1 MRIRQDFVLMICLL
15 SLLALVLAAC
25 GASPAVPAAT
35 PDSIA
40 TRVADRVAEE
50 LAVAATLTAKAPQ
63 STATP
68 SAAAA
73 SSTTPPTSVPA
84 SPTALPQPTR
94 ANTAVPTATSAPAS
108 PPQQPPT
115 ATRTRQP
122 PAPTATQPLPTQ
134 TPTTRPNK
142 VAIAVVTTNGGFVDD
157 PIIRNGRDVN
167 NGQNIILPGFAQNEV
182 SSPTMIF
189 RDRIVFRVEVFDKNT
204 PGPHTDGA
212 GIQNVKFV
220 ITGPNGEVHS
230 RSENTAGYCA
240 FGGGEPNCDVW
251 VFSQRGNKW
260 PNGKTIENGDHNVTI
275 TITPK
280 QGKPVQWFWQFKIER
295 PK

>member
-1 MRIRQDFVLMICLL
+1 VRIRQDFVLMIGLL

-25 GASPAVPAAT
+25 GASPAAPAAT

-40 TRVADRVAEE
+40 TRVAEE

-63 STATP
+63 PTATP

-73 SSTTPPTSVPA
+73 SPTAPPSAPA
-84 SPTALPQPTR
+84 SPTAPPQPTR
-94 ANTAVPTATSAPAS
+94 ANTAAPTATSAPVS
-108 PPQQPPT
+108 PPQQ
-115 ATRTRQP
+115 
-122 PAPTATQPLPTQ
+122 LPTQ
-134 TPTTRPNK
+134 TPTTRPSQ
-142 VAIAVVTTNGGFVDD
+142 VAIAVIPVDGGGEDN
-157 PIIRNGRDVN
+157 PNIRNGRNVM
-167 NGQNIILPGFAQNEV
+167 NGRNLILPGFAQYEV
-182 SSPTMIF
+182 SSPMIF
-189 RDRIVFRVEVFDKNT
+189 RDRIVFRVEVFDRAVGN
-204 PGPHTDGA
+204 TDGA

-220 ITGPNGEVHS
+220 INGPNDEGEVHK
-230 RSENTAGYCA
+230 RTENTAGYCV

-260 PNGKTIENGDHNVTI
+260 PDGKPVVDGQHNATI

-280 QGKPVQWFWQFKIER
+280 QGKPVQWNWTFEIKR

>member
-1 MRIRQDFVLMICLL
+1 MIGLL
-15 SLLALVLAAC
+15 SLLALLMAAC
-25 GASPAVPAAT
+25 GASPAAPAAT

-40 TRVADRVAEE
+40 TRVAEE

-63 STATP
+63 PTATP

-73 SSTTPPTSVPA
+73 APTAPA
-84 SPTALPQPTR
+84 SPTASPQPAR
-94 ANTAVPTATSAPAS
+94 ANTVAPTATSAPAS
-108 PPQQPPT
+108 PPQQAPPPT
-115 ATRTRQP
+115 ATR
-122 PAPTATQPLPTQ
+122 PLPTQ
-134 TPTTRPNK
+134 TPTTRPNP
-142 VAIAVVTTNGGFVDD
+142 VAIVVLPVDGGDLDD
-157 PIIRNGRDVN
+157 PIIRNGRNVK
-167 NGQNIILPGFAQNEV
+167 NGQNIILPGFAPNEV
-182 SSPTMIF
+182 SSPMIF

-220 ITGPNGEVHS
+220 ITGPKKKNGEVEGVHK
-230 RSENTAGYCA
+230 RTENTAGYCA

-260 PNGKTIENGDHNVTI
+260 PDGKAIEDGLHSVTI

-280 QGKPVQWFWQFKIER
+280 QGEPVVWIWQFKIER